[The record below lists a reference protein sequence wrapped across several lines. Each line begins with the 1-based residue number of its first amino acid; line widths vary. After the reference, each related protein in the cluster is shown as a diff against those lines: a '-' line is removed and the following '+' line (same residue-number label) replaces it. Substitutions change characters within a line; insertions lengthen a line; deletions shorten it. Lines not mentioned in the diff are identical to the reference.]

1 MGQML
6 LDGLKAMVLGMGMV
20 YVFLILMIFCMKLM
34 SKILEPYKNALVKA
48 APAAKKPA
56 AAKKSGGLSEQ
67 DIQRMVDDAKAHEAE
82 DKLAKE
88 KIEVKNRADNM
99 VYQTEKQLNELGDKV
114 PESLKAPVTA
124 GIEQLKKDIERDDTE
139 AMKATMKDLEEKLMA
154 IGQEVYKA
162 QQAAQQQGGAPGAEA
177 PKGGDDDVID
187 AEVVNDDK

>member
-67 DIQRMVDDAKAHEAE
+67 DKLLSKAAIEA
-82 DKLAKE
+82 
-88 KIEVKNRADNM
+88 VKMHR
-99 VYQTEKQLNELGDKV
+99 
-114 PESLKAPVTA
+114 
-124 GIEQLKKDIERDDTE
+124 
-139 AMKATMKDLEEKLMA
+139 
-154 IGQEVYKA
+154 
-162 QQAAQQQGGAPGAEA
+162 GG
-177 PKGGDDDVID
+177 K
-187 AEVVNDDK
+187 

>member
-67 DIQRMVDDAKAHEAE
+67 DKRLAKAAIEA
-82 DKLAKE
+82 
-88 KIEVKNRADNM
+88 VKMHR
-99 VYQTEKQLNELGDKV
+99 
-114 PESLKAPVTA
+114 
-124 GIEQLKKDIERDDTE
+124 
-139 AMKATMKDLEEKLMA
+139 
-154 IGQEVYKA
+154 
-162 QQAAQQQGGAPGAEA
+162 GG
-177 PKGGDDDVID
+177 K
-187 AEVVNDDK
+187 